1 MSCSHVALLG
11 LFVLCSAQSTIR
23 PGGAMCGTMECSPHE
38 YCSTFD
44 SQCQACTKI
53 CDPTTHNHDLPK
65 CTANCQEYLLDQRYV
80 LRKELLGED
89 PNLRAEVQRLKNLV
103 TITLTVTCL
112 AVVVVVFLLVWK
124 SQPIKKIRKS
134 WQGGQLSKKWV
145 KKPTNNNRVQDDVEV
160 GQNPKQNG
168 LKLAMPTI
176 SATVV
181 APRSEVG
188 DGTPNTTSTP
198 LSRRHP
204 SEDTTLDYAY
214 DNQAMTPSPETVQ
227 PRTKRESSF

>member
-1 MSCSHVALLG
+1 MFYNHVAVLG

-23 PGGAMCGTMECSPHE
+23 PGGRMCGTMQCLPNE

-44 SQCQACTKI
+44 SQCQTCAKI

-65 CTANCQEYLLDQRYV
+65 CTAHCQEYLLDQRYV

-89 PNLRAEVQRLKNLV
+89 PYLRAEVQRLKNLV

-112 AVVVVVFLLVWK
+112 AVLVVALLLVWK

-214 DNQAMTPSPETVQ
+214 DNQGMTPSPETVQ